1 MGIGV
6 NEIYDALK
14 RDDLSTDA
22 MKTDDDKTDTMKRDA
37 LKKNAM
43 STDAMKRDDER
54 TDTMRTDTIYGRFR
68 EMVRKYP
75 DRAAV
80 IEDGRTISYSELDAM
95 VDSILAKFYDWDKEF
110 IGIVMHHGAEQI
122 AAMLAVLK
130 SGAAYVPAETF
141 LPKDRIDYMMKQA
154 GVKLVIT
161 DEFCEGLSPA
171 TETYE
176 DRSRPDSIAYILY
189 TSGTTGK
196 PKGVIQENH
205 SVVNYCE
212 AFEEEMHT
220 GPDDV
225 MLQYS
230 VCSFDIFVEEVFTTL
245 LNGASLAIPT
255 IEVHNGPLSG
265 LMDFCSRYGVTIIDG
280 FPYLIADLNKRPE
293 LLPQSVNLIIS
304 GGDVIRASYI
314 TNLRNRGIRIYNTYG
329 PSETCVCSNYFR
341 VDNATPLED
350 GTFSI
355 GKAIKGVEVKILDKN
370 FQEVPKGEIGEIC
383 IFGEGVNQGYLGN
396 PPEQANFVT
405 LPDGTRFYRSGDMGY
420 LLPDGNM
427 AFLHR
432 RDEQV
437 MILGKR
443 VEPEEVENVL
453 NEYPAV
459 ERGIVRAFLDE
470 GGLHYLVAYIIP
482 REGFSLHDVREYLRS
497 KLTDFMVPE
506 YFVAVKELPLTHR
519 GKIDMA
525 ALPKVLKE
533 KVY

>member
-1 MGIGV
+1 M
-6 NEIYDALK
+6 E
-14 RDDLSTDA
+14 
-22 MKTDDDKTDTMKRDA
+22 
-37 LKKNAM
+37 KN
-43 STDAMKRDDER
+43 
-54 TDTMRTDTIYGRFR
+54 TIYSRFTKQV
-68 EMVRKYP
+68 ENQP
-75 DRAAV
+75 DAIA
-80 IEDGRTISYSELDAM
+80 ILEDGRLITYAKLDAM
-95 VDSILAKFYDWDKEF
+95 SNAIASKFYKDNYKF

-141 LPKDRIDYMMKQA
+141 LPKDRIDYMMKTA

-161 DEFCEGLSPA
+161 DEYCENLPSV
-171 TETYE
+171 TENLP
-176 DRSRPDSIAYILY
+176 DRSTPNGAAYILY

-220 GPDDV
+220 GPGDV

-245 LNGASLAIPT
+245 LNGATLAIPT
-255 IEVHNGPLSG
+255 IEVHNGPLKG
-265 LMDFCSRYGVTIIDG
+265 LMDFCSRHNVTIIDG
-280 FPYLIADLNKRPE
+280 FPYLIADLNKQPE
-293 LLPQSVNLIIS
+293 ILPESVNLIIS

-314 TNLRNRGIRIYNTYG
+314 TNLRDRGIRIYNTYG

-341 VDNATPLED
+341 VDNATPLDD

-370 FQEVPKGEIGEIC
+370 LKQVPKGEKGEIC
-383 IFGEGVNQGYLGN
+383 IYGEGVNEGYIGN

-405 LPDGTRFYRSGDMGY
+405 LPDGTHFYRSGDMGY
-420 LLPDGNM
+420 VMPDGNI

-453 NEYPAV
+453 NDYPEV

-470 GGLHYLVAYIIP
+470 GGLHYLVAYIVP
-482 REGFSLHDVREYLRS
+482 RKGFSLHDVREYLKS

-506 YFVAVKELPLTHR
+506 FFIEVNELPLTHR
-519 GKIDMA
+519 GKIDMKS
-525 ALPKVLKE
+525 LPRVLKE
-533 KVY
+533 GSYT

>member
-1 MGIGV
+1 
-6 NEIYDALK
+6 
-14 RDDLSTDA
+14 
-22 MKTDDDKTDTMKRDA
+22 
-37 LKKNAM
+37 M
-43 STDAMKRDDER
+43 SQR
-54 TDTMRTDTIYGRFR
+54 TIYSRFKDFA
-68 EMVRKYP
+68 MKYP
-75 DRAAV
+75 DNAAIV
-80 IEDGRTISYSELDAM
+80 EDGRTFSYSQLDRM
-95 VDSILAKFYDWDKEF
+95 VDSILSKFYDAKPSF
-110 IGIVMHHGAEQI
+110 VGIVMHHGAEQI

-130 SGAAYVPAETF
+130 SGAAYVPAEPF
-141 LPKDRIDYMMKQA
+141 LPQNRIDYMMKTA

-161 DEFCEGLSPA
+161 DEYCENLSPVDKSF
-171 TETYE
+171 E
-176 DRSRPDSIAYILY
+176 DRSIPDGVAYILY

-212 AFEEEMHT
+212 AFEAEMHT
-220 GPDDV
+220 GPGDV

-245 LNGASLAIPT
+245 LNGATLAIPT
-255 IEVHNGPLSG
+255 AEIHNGPLKG
-265 LMDFCSRYGVTIIDG
+265 LMDFCTRHNVTIVDG
-280 FPYLIADLNKRPE
+280 FPYLIADINKKPE
-293 LLPQSVNLIIS
+293 LLPESVRLIIS

-314 TNLRNRGIRIYNTYG
+314 TNLRGRGVRIYNTYG

-341 VDNATPLED
+341 VDNASPLED

-355 GKAIKGVEVKILDKN
+355 GKAIKGVEVKILDKD
-370 FQEVPKGEIGEIC
+370 FKEVKKGEIGEIC
-383 IFGEGVNQGYLGN
+383 IYGEGVNRGYLGN
-396 PPEQANFVT
+396 PPEQVNFVT
-405 LPDGTRFYRSGDMGY
+405 LPDGTHFYRSGDMGY
-420 LLPDGNM
+420 VLPDGNM

-453 NEYPAV
+453 TEFPEI

-470 GGLHYLVAYIIP
+470 AGLHYLVAYIVP
-482 REGFSLHDVREYLRS
+482 GKNFSLHDLKEFLKS

-506 YFVAVKELPLTHR
+506 FFVEVNELPLTHR
-519 GKIDMA
+519 GKIDMK

-533 KVY
+533 GSYK